1 MGARLKQPQQYF
13 LPLDTTINMRVWWA
27 KNRLVALSNDDRVW
41 RQDYIDWLREQGVEA
56 DPAGPPQDTG
66 RIFYARTWTSDS
78 RQHTLL
84 VLKYA
89 DSQF

>member
-1 MGARLKQPQQYF
+1 MGTRLKQPQQYF

-27 KNRLVALSNDDRVW
+27 KNRLVDLPNDDRIW
-41 RQDYIDWLREQGVEA
+41 QRDYIDWLREQGVEVNF
-56 DPAGPPQDTG
+56 PGPCRDASS
-66 RIFYARTWTSDS
+66 IFYQRTWTSDS

-89 DSQF
+89 DS